1 MLCILCFFFLL
12 LENKLK
18 NQSWHC
24 ARTTTIRR
32 FARPNDAYLSCD
44 SFVGSSKN
52 SPLHLIQYNLCCAVL
67 PAVEIAAT
75 SLALNTNPL
84 SKTSKYST
92 NLFEKRNKNKIYTHW
107 VRWLFECVK
116 VQCMDATVVFRG
128 IKRKKRAFSQCT
140 RLSWS
145 CLQRLLLHMLH
156 MLHTVPSANATYLSG
171 FDVVVSGSRPV

>member
-1 MLCILCFFFLL
+1 MYTLFLLLLLL
-12 LENKLK
+12 LENQLK

-32 FARPNDAYLSCD
+32 LARPNDAYLSCD

-92 NLFEKRNKNKIYTHW
+92 NLFEKRNKNKNYTHW

-116 VQCMDATVVFRG
+116 VQCMVATVVFRG
-128 IKRKKRAFSQCT
+128 IKRKERASRSVPDFLGRVCSAFCYTCYTCYT
-140 RLSWS
+140 RTHSTI
-145 CLQRLLLHMLH
+145 C
-156 MLHTVPSANATYLSG
+156 
-171 FDVVVSGSRPV
+171 